1 MSHRHAMVPLARR
14 GLTALGLLLTL
25 SACGGG
31 SAEIDHFVKDTTEAS
46 LCVLYN
52 CTESDTVVVG
62 DISPKYVVTQS
73 SGGQVH
79 VAARLGKTA
88 NLLTVVRPTK
98 GDTLTASLGG
108 QQSELR
114 NIDKYRM
121 DYAVDFADGSAQP
134 SVVVNFVRAG
144 EAHAS
149 SVTMPAPFRILSP
162 TGPINLGRQ
171 SGFLWVRM
179 DLAGDA
185 PLSLQ
190 TALSCVRADGSSFKG
205 DTAVPSSYDANANGG
220 PAWRVST
227 LDLDLA
233 LNNVGLGLG
242 GSTPNKS
249 PVQSCELDFNWLLS
263 KPGKTAATLSK
274 YSSIRAERS
283 AGQHISYD
291 ARL

>member
-1 MSHRHAMVPLARR
+1 MTPLPRR
-14 GLTALGLLLTL
+14 GLAALGLLLTL

-31 SAEIDHFVKDTTEAS
+31 GIGSDIDHFVKDTSEAS

-73 SGGQVH
+73 GGQVH
-79 VAARLGKTA
+79 VAARLGKSA

-98 GDTLTASLGG
+98 GDTLTASLGA
-108 QQSELR
+108 QQSALR
-114 NIDKYRM
+114 NIDNYRM
-121 DYAVDFADGSAQP
+121 DYAVDFADGSNQP

-162 TGPINLGRQ
+162 SGPINLGRQ

-220 PAWRVST
+220 PAWRIST

-263 KPGKTAATLSK
+263 KAGKTAATLSK

-283 AGQHISYD
+283 AGHHISYD